1 MTGSVECVSLP
12 LPLLASFWKV
22 LSVGFGVLWGF
33 ISRGSQCAQDWD
45 EKENSGLG
53 RNYRRS
59 WSCTDL
65 GNAGGRRLLS
75 AVFDICKVD
84 IP

>member
-1 MTGSVECVSLP
+1 MRFSSFAFTGI
-12 LPLLASFWKV
+12 LLEGSQCWIWGA
-22 LSVGFGVLWGF
+22 LGF
-33 ISRGSQCAQDWD
+33 ISRGSQCAQDWG